1 MDLSIANLLL
11 VLFVAWTAG
20 RLSSRLGYP
29 SVLGELI
36 AGILLGPPLLG
47 LLHADAALELLAE
60 LGIILMMV
68 YIGMEIDPREL
79 KRASRAG
86 LLAAIGGFITPGVL
100 CYFAVVWF
108 GGTVMMAVFVGVAAG
123 LTSLAT
129 KSRILVDLQMLD
141 TRVAH
146 VLMAGSLIVD
156 AVSLI
161 IFAAVLGAVEVGRVD
176 LTGIALVAAK
186 ASAFFLVTIGVGIKV
201 FPRVGRVLEAVG
213 ITGRTASFTLV
224 LILALAFAELAE
236 LAGMHGILGA
246 FIAGLF
252 LREGVFGKERSKELT
267 EVVRDASIGFLA
279 PVFFVTAGFAVS
291 MDVFTTDLPL
301 LLVILGLATFGKIA
315 GTALFYLPTGYGWR
329 EGIAVGAGMN
339 GRGAVEIILA
349 QIALTAGII
358 SAQIFSVLVIMSIIT
373 TATVPVFLKWGVEW
387 LRRRGELVRSGED
400 RRGVLIV
407 GGGAVVRAMGRLF
420 SRSQPVSVVDRN
432 AEHCEAALAA
442 GLEAV
447 RGNALDEL
455 TLSEAGAAGVR
466 FAIVATP
473 NAEVNALAT
482 QLLRSTFLVPEISV
496 LSSGDLLGHSALIQ
510 HLRARTLFG
519 QSVDLLEWDYRVDH
533 EQARIVPFEVA
544 DAPRTAEA
552 FLADVSGSDTLPV
565 AVRRGGVVEPYSSDA
580 VLEPGDALVLLENV
594 EDLEARKDA
603 FDRMVAGCPVL
614 DLQQAMDSSAFFGTV
629 AEVMAPRLGLEV
641 SELTAMLGE
650 RERQGSTV
658 FVPGLAIPHV
668 IVPGGGV
675 FDLAIARCSAGV
687 TFPGEA
693 GAVEAVFVLAG
704 SADQRTSHLRALSA
718 IAQTVQGSS
727 FEAAWRDAPDSEA
740 LRRLILGARRRR
752 FPSAGG
758 GK

>member
-1 MDLSIANLLL
+1 MELSIANLLL
-11 VLFVAWTAG
+11 VLFVAWAAG
-20 RLSSRLGYP
+20 RLSARMGYP

-36 AGILLGPPLLG
+36 AGILMGPPLLG
-47 LLHADAALELLAE
+47 LLHADAALEMLAE

-79 KRASRAG
+79 GRASKAG

-100 CYFAVVWF
+100 CYFAVMWF
-108 GGTVMMAVFVGVAAG
+108 GGTVMMAIFVGVAAG

-161 IFAAVLGAVEVGRVD
+161 IFAAVLGAVEVGEVS
-176 LTGIALVAAK
+176 LPSIAIVAAK
-186 ASAFFLVTIGVGIKV
+186 ALAFFVVTVGVGMKV
-201 FPRVGRVLEAVG
+201 FPRVGRILETAG
-213 ITGRTASFTLV
+213 INGRTASFTLV

-291 MDVFTTDLPL
+291 LNVFATDLPL
-301 LLVILGLATFGKIA
+301 LLVILGLATFGKIF

-329 EGIAVGAGMN
+329 EGVAVGAGMN

-358 SAQIFSVLVIMSIIT
+358 TQEIFSVLVFMSIIT

-400 RRGVLIV
+400 RKGVLIV
-407 GGGAVVRAMGRLF
+407 GGGSVSRAMGRIF
-420 SRSQPVSVVDRN
+420 VRSQPVSLVDRN
-432 AEHCEAALAA
+432 AEHIEAASAA
-442 GLEAV
+442 GLNAV
-447 RGNALDEL
+447 RGNAMDEL
-455 TLSEAGAAGVR
+455 VLSEAGAAGVR
-466 FAIVATP
+466 HAVVTTP
-473 NAEVNALAT
+473 NAEVNALVT
-482 QLLRSTFLVPEISV
+482 QLLRSTFLVPEIAV
-496 LSSGDLLGHSALIQ
+496 LSSGDPMGHSALIK

-519 QSVDLLEWDYRVDH
+519 QSVDLLEWDYLVDH
-533 EQARIVPFEVA
+533 E
-544 DAPRTAEA
+544 
-552 FLADVSGSDTLPV
+552 LADITSLEITESPGTAGSLVEAASYPDALPV
-565 AVRRGGVVEPYSSDA
+565 AVRRSGQFEPFSVDT
-580 VLEPGDALVLLENV
+580 VLEPGDAVLLLEHSV
-594 EDLEARKDA
+594 EVEEQQDSFDLLVSK
-603 FDRMVAGCPVL
+603 CPIL
-614 DLQQAMDSSAFFGTV
+614 DLDDALESTKFFERV
-629 AEVMAPRLGLEV
+629 ADILGPRLGLDAA
-641 SELTAMLGE
+641 ELVTRMTE
-650 RERQGSTV
+650 REMLGSTV

-668 IVPGGGV
+668 VVPGEDV
-675 FDLAIARCSAGV
+675 FDVVIARCMDGV
-687 TFPGEA
+687 SFPGADEP
-693 GAVEAVFVLAG
+693 VQAVFVLAG
-704 SADQRTSHLRALSA
+704 SSDQRTTHLRALSA
-718 IAQTVQGSS
+718 IAQTVQGSG
-727 FEAAWRDAPDSEA
+727 FETAWRDAGTVEEI
-740 LRRLILGARRRR
+740 RRVVLGASRRR
-752 FPSAGG
+752 FPRGR
-758 GK
+758 